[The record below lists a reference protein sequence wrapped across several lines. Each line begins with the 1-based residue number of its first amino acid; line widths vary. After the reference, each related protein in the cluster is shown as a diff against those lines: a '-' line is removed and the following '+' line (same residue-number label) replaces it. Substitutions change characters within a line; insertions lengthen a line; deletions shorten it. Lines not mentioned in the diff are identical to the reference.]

1 MKIFKFKYQRQIM
14 SFYQNNKFNFFL
26 SVLIIIDLILITLT
40 LISEVGANLYYGIV
54 VFDTALCIIL
64 IIEFITR
71 LMDSDN
77 KKRFLLKNWTELIAA
92 IPFDLIMLPFVLNN
106 AHLRIFK
113 ILKFIKVIA
122 LFSQFFETIDVF
134 LKKTHLDEIF
144 GVTLLVV
151 LASTLGLYLFDP
163 SINSLFDSLWF
174 VLSTITTV
182 GYGDVLPQ
190 SGLGKIIGL
199 ITLIVGVLI
208 FSTVTGAIASY
219 FARRVL
225 MNEDFNITEHD
236 DNIELLKENLS
247 FNKKNLSEVHSKVY
261 KIDNDVESL
270 KKEVS
275 ELKEINKE
283 LTEEIKT
290 LNEKLSN

>member
-1 MKIFKFKYQRQIM
+1 M
-14 SFYQNNKFNFFL
+14 SLYQNNRFNFFL
-26 SVLIIIDLILITLT
+26 SILIVIDLILITLT
-40 LISEVGANLYYGIV
+40 LISDVGEMYYSIV
-54 VFDTALCIIL
+54 VFDTVLCIIL
-64 IIEFITR
+64 LIEFFTR

-77 KKRFLLKNWTELIAA
+77 KKQFFLKNWTELIAA
-92 IPFDLIMLPFVLNN
+92 IPFDLIMLPFVLNYTRF
-106 AHLRIFK
+106 LRLLRV
-113 ILKFIKVIA
+113 LKFIKVIA

-144 GVTLLVV
+144 GITLLVV

-182 GYGDVLPQ
+182 GYGDILPQ
-190 SGLGKIIGL
+190 SGVGKMIGL
-199 ITLIVGVLI
+199 IILIVGVLI

-225 MNEDFNITEHD
+225 INEDFNITEHD
-236 DNIELLKENLS
+236 DNIELLKEDLS
-247 FNKKNLSEVHSKVY
+247 FNKKNLNEVHGKVD

-270 KKEVS
+270 KKELN
-275 ELKEINKE
+275 ELKELNKE
-283 LTEEIKT
+283 LKQEIKN
-290 LNEKLSN
+290 LNDNLKKDNLKD